1 MRDYDLQSAKNS
13 HLHPLPAAQGSRRQ
27 AYALHAKAQRGWVTL
42 PGSQSSRNA
51 NIAQGGYFPASRFG
65 ILANVLN
72 HLRSEGC
79 ED

>member
-1 MRDYDLQSAKNS
+1 M
-13 HLHPLPAAQGSRRQ
+13 
-27 AYALHAKAQRGWVTL
+27 TL

-51 NIAQGGYFPASRFG
+51 NIEQGGYFPVSRFG